1 MRSNKLKEPI
11 VILQTSYG
19 NIKIK
24 LYNETPI
31 HRDNFLKLA
40 EEGFYKDLTFHRVIK
55 DFMIQGGD
63 PKTRSNPNMSSEED
77 TIMGNTIPAEI
88 KFPLY
93 FNKRGALAAARWG
106 DAENPT
112 KASDASQ
119 FYIVTGQL
127 KFDDKLN
134 EIEKQRL
141 ERLKQS
147 IYNELQSSNMDTIK
161 TLYKEGNRSGI
172 TDLRNQWREL
182 SEKQANERKNEIL
195 YTEEQREFYK
205 IRGGAPHLD
214 NEYTVFGEV
223 IEGMDI
229 VEKIE
234 NARTNEKDKPLNNIF
249 MNIIVVEK

>member
-93 FNKRGALAAARWG
+93 FNKRGALLAH
-106 DAENPT
+106 
-112 KASDASQ
+112 
-119 FYIVTGQL
+119 
-127 KFDDKLN
+127 
-134 EIEKQRL
+134 
-141 ERLKQS
+141 
-147 IYNELQSSNMDTIK
+147 
-161 TLYKEGNRSGI
+161 
-172 TDLRNQWREL
+172 
-182 SEKQANERKNEIL
+182 
-195 YTEEQREFYK
+195 
-205 IRGGAPHLD
+205 RGGDVGNPP
-214 NEYTVFGEV
+214 
-223 IEGMDI
+223 
-229 VEKIE
+229 
-234 NARTNEKDKPLNNIF
+234 KP
-249 MNIIVVEK
+249 

>member
-1 MRSNKLKEPI
+1 MCSNKPKEPI
-11 VILQTSYG
+11 VIIQTSYG

-24 LYNETPI
+24 LYNETPA

-40 EEGFYKDLTFHRVIK
+40 EEGFYKDLTFHRIIK

-112 KASDASQ
+112 KASDVSQ
-119 FYIVTGQL
+119 FYIVTGEL
-127 KFDDKLN
+127 KFDEKLN
-134 EIEKQRL
+134 EIEKQRF
-141 ERLKQS
+141 ERLKQN
-147 IYNELQSSNMDTIK
+147 IYNDLQSSNMDTIK
-161 TLYKEGNRSGI
+161 ALYKEGNRNGI
-172 TDLRNQWREL
+172 TELRSQWREL
-182 SEKQANERKNEIL
+182 SEKQANERKPEIL
-195 YTEEQREFYK
+195 YTDEQREFYK
-205 IRGGAPHLD
+205 TRGGAPHLD

-223 IEGMDI
+223 IEGMD
-229 VEKIE
+229 VVDKIE
-234 NARTNEKDKPLNNIF
+234 NAKTNEKDKPMNNIF